1 MSSRTWLRR
10 ATVTALAA
18 AVVPLGAL
26 PAAAASG
33 SSGAAAGAA
42 DASPRHV
49 VAALAADTSTP
60 TPSSSTVRPV
70 TKGEQGD
77 LSFGYVLFG
86 VILALFVALGAWF
99 LRTRRGR
106 PQ

>member
-10 ATVTALAA
+10 AAVTALAA
-18 AVVPLGAL
+18 SVPLATV
-26 PAAAASG
+26 PAASAAPS
-33 SSGAAAGAA
+33 AT
-42 DASPRHV
+42 PQRLV
-49 VAALAADTSTP
+49 VAVPADTASP
-60 TPSSSTVRPV
+60 TPSSTTERPV

-77 LSFGYVLFG
+77 LSFGYLLFG
-86 VILALFVALGAWF
+86 VILALGLALGAWF

>member
-1 MSSRTWLRR
+1 MSYRTWLRR

-26 PAAAASG
+26 PAAAS
-33 SSGAAAGAA
+33 A

-60 TPSSSTVRPV
+60 TPSSSTERPV

-86 VILALFVALGAWF
+86 VVVALFVALGAWF